1 MQVSRSFQALVVVV
15 LGIAVALLL
24 VPIQQYSF
32 DELTGGKLPYAPDSW
47 CDAYVGVHDRLGEPL
62 GLSPYY
68 FWGHFAFLMYVAGF
82 VGARALPRGQAR
94 LARLGRGLLVVA
106 LAVGLVGDLLAYW
119 GGTDQSDFTM
129 VSSIGFGL
137 IEIPA
142 LLLTVVGM
150 VVYGLGLLRE
160 RGVRCWPGW
169 VLVAGGALAL
179 PGAFVITYVPHGVL
193 VTILGGIGLALLAS
207 LRSEEP
213 AEPVAQ

>member
-1 MQVSRSFQALVVVV
+1 
-15 LGIAVALLL
+15 
-24 VPIQQYSF
+24 
-32 DELTGGKLPYAPDSW
+32 
-47 CDAYVGVHDRLGEPL
+47 
-62 GLSPYY
+62 
-68 FWGHFAFLMYVAGF
+68 
-82 VGARALPRGQAR
+82 
-94 LARLGRGLLVVA
+94 
-106 LAVGLVGDLLAYW
+106 
-119 GGTDQSDFTM
+119 M